1 MYKVI
6 MQYEDKSPSI
16 VNEFKTLKEAT
27 ECLNRITQTAEKD
40 HCIIT
45 KTDKYRYTIQDNL
58 ALTFDEIWIEKD
70 DKNKSQNNQQLT
82 LFTNNQNQTIMASPK
97 QIVIGHK
104 RDGSPVYSSGVVSP
118 QYRNKGT
125 KNGKP
130 AMVVPVNFVTLPENF
145 YTHARKYQELQ
156 PYQGKRQFATYVIGC
171 TFTKN
176 NKKLYVVARLTYMGG
191 KPAIATT
198 HYRGY
203 SKRTAWIVFHAIPY
217 TEMRMTDKNG
227 NDVRTKSDGSY
238 RAVIEENNQR
248 RNAFRQNREN
258 NNPYS
263 SPRF

>member
-1 MYKVI
+1 MYNVFHK
-6 MQYEDKSPSI
+6 EDSQTPYIIGS
-16 VNEFKTLKEAT
+16 FKTLKDAN
-27 ECLNRITQTAEKD
+27 ECLEKHLKAAQED
-40 HCIIT
+40 HCVVE
-45 KTDKYRYTIQDNL
+45 KEDKYKYCIYDNL
-58 ALTFDEIWIEKD
+58 YVSFDEIYIEKD

-118 QYRNKGT
+118 MYRNKGT

-238 RAVIEENNQR
+238 RAVIEESNQR